1 MAESVRTWRTAFL
14 SVRDEILTS
23 PPPIPLPQL
32 LQQLLFSHSHALLS
46 AALELPPHEVTSD
59 LLFLMEMV
67 FTTDAAH
74 AHAQAQAQDLTPA
87 FPQLS
92 RFIHDICHRVPL
104 QLNSSSWTLLLDS
117 LRHLVDFFI
126 TRPSTLSHS
135 LTESLATLRCLV
147 RGYHRKTS
155 TSDDVHLLKFLLHII
170 ASSHP
175 DLISSSHTIS
185 TAAQRVFSE
194 TGTRITPPESFW
206 ELQTIAFMML
216 AETISRVGPSFAA
229 DIWKSTIEVIR
240 KMMDVLASKNMLVED
255 NVMTRY
261 YAALL
266 HSLHLVL
273 VDPKGSLSD
282 HVSSFVAALRMFF
295 TYGINGKPQ
304 FTYPVDGQKEKELS
318 IKGFKSPLEEP
329 KSTEHGPYRP
339 PHLRKKDISDKKQA
353 AWSSQSFSDC
363 ESSRQDFVSSDSDYS
378 DSDGSV
384 NDTDSVQKLRVRIAA
399 LDCIKDLCQADS
411 KSFTSQ
417 WMLLLPTSDVLQ
429 PRKFE
434 ATLMTCLLFDPYL
447 KARIASASTLAVML
461 DGPSSV
467 FLQIAEYKE
476 TSKSGSFTA
485 LSISLGHILMQ
496 LHTGILHLI
505 QRENHGR
512 MLVSLFKILMLLISS
527 TPYPRMPGE
536 LLSKVI
542 TCLQKR
548 IEVGFP
554 FKNDQTG
561 LLTAAISCLTVAFTT
576 SPSSLQVKEMLLKE
590 TYEGFLEAEKKT
602 GVLFTLFHY
611 SEQANSHTVCLEALQ
626 ALRAVSHNYPVTMF
640 SCWER
645 VSTVVYGLLR
655 LATPEVN
662 SRPWKANV
670 GNTTGLFGEKIITAA
685 IKVLDECLRA
695 ISGFKG
701 TEDLLDDKLLETPFT
716 SDYIRMK
723 KVSSAPS
730 YEQEISE
737 DTKGE
742 YKADQSGILL
752 WCETL
757 EKHMPL
763 ILRHTSAMVG
773 LTST

>member
-32 LQQLLFSHSHALLS
+32 LQQLVFSHSHALLS
-46 AALELPPHEVTSD
+46 AALDLPPHEVTSD
-59 LLFLMEMV
+59 LLFVMEMV

-74 AHAQAQAQDLTPA
+74 AQDLTPA

-117 LRHLVDFFI
+117 LRQLVDFFI
-126 TRPSTLSHS
+126 TRPLTLSHS
-135 LTESLATLRCLV
+135 LAESLATLRCLV

-155 TSDDVHLLKFLLHII
+155 TSDDLHLLKFLLHII
-170 ASSHP
+170 A
-175 DLISSSHTIS
+175 ISSSHTI
-185 TAAQRVFSE
+185 
-194 TGTRITPPESFW
+194 PESFW
-206 ELQTIAFMML
+206 ELQAIAFTML
-216 AETISRVGPSFAA
+216 AETISRLGSSFAA
-229 DIWKSTIEVIR
+229 DLWKSTIEVIR
-240 KMMDVLASKNMLVED
+240 KMMDDVNLASKNMLVED

-261 YAALL
+261 YVALL

-273 VDPKGSLSD
+273 VDPKDSLSD

-295 TYGINGKPQ
+295 TYGINGEPQ
-304 FTYPVDGQKEKELS
+304 FAYPVDGQKEKELS
-318 IKGFKSPLEEP
+318 IRGFKSPLEEP

-339 PHLRKKDISDKKQA
+339 PHLRKKGISDKKQA

-363 ESSRQDFVSSDSDYS
+363 ESSRQDFASSDSDYS
-378 DSDGSV
+378 DGDGSV

-447 KARIASASTLAVML
+447 KARIASASTVAVML

-485 LSISLGHILMQ
+485 LSVSLGHILMQ

-561 LLTAAISCLTVAFTT
+561 LLTAATSCLTMAFTT
-576 SPSSLQVKEMLLKE
+576 SPSSLQVNEMLLKE
-590 TYEGFLEAEKKT
+590 MYEGFLEAEKNT

-611 SEQANSHTVCLEALQ
+611 SEQANNHTVCLEALQ

-655 LATPEVN
+655 LAAPEVN
-662 SRPWKANV
+662 SRPLKANV
-670 GNTTGLFGEKIITAA
+670 GDTTGLFGEKIIVAA

-701 TEDLLDDKLLETPFT
+701 IEDLLDDKLLETPFT
-716 SDYIRMK
+716 SDYIRVK

-742 YKADQSGILL
+742 YKAGQSGILL

-763 ILRHTSAMVG
+763 ILGHTSAMVG